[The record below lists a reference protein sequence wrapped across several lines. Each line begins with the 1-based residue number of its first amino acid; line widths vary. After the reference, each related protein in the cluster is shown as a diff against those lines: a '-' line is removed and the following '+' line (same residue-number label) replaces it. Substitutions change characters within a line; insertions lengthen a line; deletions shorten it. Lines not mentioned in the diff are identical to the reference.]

1 MIGHFLVIVCV
12 LIIEQGFPYA
22 LQSPFMYTLL
32 LECTSVHL
40 AKGSLCIYRVF
51 VGILSNFN
59 LDLKT
64 SYVFQ
69 CIKNVFDCFVK
80 VPSFTTLY
88 FSTEYLS
95 YLYLKLRF
103 LFFLFL
109 SYSQACSRVLNFHL
123 FLGLNFL
130 LQKPLPE
137 KNSWMEFILFQCKID
152 VLQYVKQISVILG
165 LKNY

>member
-64 SYVFQ
+64 SYIFQ

-88 FSTEYLS
+88 FPQNICFICT
-95 YLYLKLRF
+95 
-103 LFFLFL
+103 
-109 SYSQACSRVLNFHL
+109 LNSDSFS
-123 FLGLNFL
+123 FCF
-130 LQKPLPE
+130 
-137 KNSWMEFILFQCKID
+137 W
-152 VLQYVKQISVILG
+152 VILRLVAG
-165 LKNY
+165 FWISIYFLALIFFSRSHYQKKTAGWNSSFFSVRLMFYSTWNKSQ